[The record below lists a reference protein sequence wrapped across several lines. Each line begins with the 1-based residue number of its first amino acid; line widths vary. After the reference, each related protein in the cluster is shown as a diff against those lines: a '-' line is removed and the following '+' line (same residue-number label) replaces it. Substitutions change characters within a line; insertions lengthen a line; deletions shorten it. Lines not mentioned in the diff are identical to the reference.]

1 MATAGR
7 TLRVALVA
15 NTKNFRAGMMSAV
28 RDAKGFQGKMSAV
41 AMSMRGTLGPALAGA
56 AAAAGA
62 LAVKLGVDGVKAAME
77 EQKALAQLTTALNNV
92 GQGFAQTQVNQFIDD
107 LMFATGV
114 ADDELRPAFVRL
126 VSATKDAAAAQ
137 DLLSLALDISV
148 GTGRSLEGVTLAL
161 SKAATGQTTALRRLG
176 VPLSDAAVKSGD
188 LQAITDELAQTFG
201 GQAAAAADTMAGRMQ
216 ILQVAASEL
225 QEAFGSGVVNALS
238 DTSSGATDLAGK
250 LRDLQGDAE
259 SLGQSV
265 GDSIGTLLDLAN
277 GITSA
282 KEAVDGLIDSMGIAG
297 DIVSGSFGSMV
308 NPVSY
313 ATGLFKQ
320 AAAALTGNDQA
331 FFEAA
336 GLAGEAADT
345 AAPSI
350 ANFGTQAGYA
360 AEETEDL
367 VEQIGYLE
375 DYVSR
380 TSAVLDYEESWD
392 NLRKTLKENGAQF
405 DYNSKKGQEN
415 NRKLIEYAESTAAVA
430 AEQETLFGKTAY
442 VQDALGNLSKTFDK
456 TKMSPE
462 TRAAMLAPFQA
473 LIDDL
478 ADANYDVSDLQTQ
491 IDKLKGKDITVR
503 VNTVTYGRPP
513 GVSSEEWYG
522 SAVGGFAG
530 RIRSGSAKGM
540 DTVPTMLTPGE
551 FVIRRQAV
559 NQFGAALFSQL
570 NRGINPLEGMSSRG
584 SGRTG
589 GFTIGNINVVSAPGE
604 RAEDSIPRSL
614 RRMAFVAGMV

>member
-15 NTKNFRAGMMSAV
+15 DTKNFRAGMMSAV

-56 AAAAGA
+56 AAAVGA
-62 LAVKLGVDGVKAAME
+62 LAIKMGVDGVKAAME
-77 EQKALAQLTTALNNV
+77 EQKALAQLTTALDNV
-92 GQGFAQTQVNQFIDD
+92 GQAFAQTQVDQFIDD

-161 SKAATGQTTALRRLG
+161 AKAATGQTTALRRLG

-188 LQAITDELAQTFG
+188 LRAITAELSQTFQ

-225 QEAFGSGVVNALS
+225 QEAFGSGVIGALS
-238 DTSSGATDLAGK
+238 NTGDSASDLSTR
-250 LRDLQGDAE
+250 LRDLQEDAE
-259 SLGQSV
+259 DLGEVVGETIGEILDVASV
-265 GDSIGTLLDLAN
+265 FIDAKN
-277 GITSA
+277 SA
-282 KEAVDGLIDSMGIAG
+282 DEFLDGLGPVV
-297 DIVSGSFGSMV
+297 DIVERAV
-308 NPVSY
+308 NP
-313 ATGLFKQ
+313 FKFLTSNVKIL
-320 AAAALTGNDQA
+320 AAQFTGNDAALQ
-331 FFEAA
+331 EAMME
-336 GLAGEAADT
+336 LANITPEAADAVET
-345 AAPSI
+345 
-350 ANFGTQAGYA
+350 FGYQAGA
-360 AEETEDL
+360 AADETEDL
-367 VEQIGYLE
+367 VEQLSYLE

-380 TSAVLDYEESWD
+380 TNAILDYEESWD
-392 NLRKTLKENGAQF
+392 NLRKTLRENGKQF
-405 DYNSKKGQEN
+405 GFNTEKGREN
-415 NRKLIEYAESTAAVA
+415 NQALIKYAESTAAVA

-442 VQDALGNLSKTFDK
+442 VQDALANLSKTFDK

-462 TRAAMLAPFQA
+462 TRGAMLEPFQA

-478 ADANYDVSDLQTQ
+478 ANAGYDVTTLQQQ

-513 GVSSEEWYG
+513 GVSDAEWYG
-522 SAVGGFAG
+522 DAVGGLAG
-530 RIRSGSAKGM
+530 GIRSGSAKGM
-540 DTVPTMLTPGE
+540 DTIPTMLTPGE

-559 NQFGAALFSQL
+559 SRFGADLFSQL
-570 NRGINPLEGMSSRG
+570 NRGINPLAGMSP
-584 SGRTG
+584 SGAGRSSGLTING
-589 GFTIGNINVVSAPGE
+589 GITVNAVAGE
-604 RAEDSIPRSL
+604 RADTSLPRAL
-614 RRMAFVAGMV
+614 RRMAFLAGMNG